1 MFIVFGLFLVGFVV
15 FACWIAGYCFEIV
28 KRVMAGDRKL
38 PPPHRNEVRRG
49 FRLFCY
55 SLWFWAP
62 GIFAFICVCLL
73 FDGIRSEFTDRA
85 SILVLQSTV
94 AIAPVIFCGNL
105 VGIARYAVYGERSL
119 IYRRLENIRLA
130 LSSFR
135 ATLALTLSLIV
146 ATVFT
151 ANVKQWFAELIY
163 SLQISDPE
171 AEAALASFVFFF
183 TVLCFS
189 IACSH
194 LIAAYAKRTGFC
206 DNLNHSAR
214 HG

>member
-1 MFIVFGLFLVGFVV
+1 M
-15 FACWIAGYCFEIV
+15 
-28 KRVMAGDRKL
+28 
-38 PPPHRNEVRRG
+38 
-49 FRLFCY
+49 
-55 SLWFWAP
+55 
-62 GIFAFICVCLL
+62 
-73 FDGIRSEFTDRA
+73 
-85 SILVLQSTV
+85 
-94 AIAPVIFCGNL
+94 
-105 VGIARYAVYGERSL
+105 

-206 DNLNHSAR
+206 DNLKHSVR